1 MIYSILT
8 ASTDNLAQRHATV
21 SNGRAVLAPPR
32 GATAPVGAIGGF
44 GVAALA
50 GAILFVAQRRR

>member
-1 MIYSILT
+1 MQAGPLSHQLFLMIYSILT
-8 ASTDNLAQRHATV
+8 ASTDNRAQRH
-21 SNGRAVLAPPR
+21 
-32 GATAPVGAIGGF
+32 ATAPVGAIGGF